1 MSKKILIIGASG
13 FVGNYLFNVLKEKK
27 NLDVFGTFKNSEIK
41 GLIKFDYSDNKNFK
55 VIEQIKP
62 DIIIWSAGEKNL
74 KKTETNLPKTLKEN
88 LNPVKTLLEQKKY
101 NRNLKIIFM
110 SSDYVFDGEKGDYTV
125 SDIKSPESFYGIS
138 KLMTEEYIISNYN
151 NYNIIRAGAIIG
163 KESIFI
169 NWLVKSLKIN
179 VKIDL
184 YDNLFSP
191 TPIVNL
197 CNCIED
203 IILQKYDERIIH
215 VNGSE
220 KLSRYDLGVSLAK
233 LLNSKN
239 KLIKKS
245 YKESELKFFKDL
257 SLISSFRSERD
268 ININD
273 YLYKL
278 LKW

>member
-257 SLISSFRSERD
+257 SLISSFKSERD

-278 LKW
+278 LK